1 MSETEIKETIH
12 LPLCKTKSIKYLG
25 INLPKEI
32 KDLYLENYNTLMQET
47 EDEKTTQK
55 DMCPWDR
62 RPTVIVKMTIL
73 PRTVYRFSAIPIK
86 MPVALFTE
94 LEQIILKFVWKHKDP
109 K

>member
-1 MSETEIKETIH
+1 MS
-12 LPLCKTKSIKYLG
+12 KSIKYVG

-55 DMCPWDR
+55 DMCPWNR
-62 RPTVIVKMTIL
+62 RPTIIVKMTIL
-73 PRTVYRFSAIPIK
+73 SKAVYRFNAIPIK
-86 MPVALFTE
+86 IPMAFFTE
-94 LEQIILKFVWKHKDP
+94 VEQIILKFVWKHKDS

>member
-1 MSETEIKETIH
+1 MS
-12 LPLCKTKSIKYLG
+12 KSIKYVG

-55 DMCPWDR
+55 DMCPWNR
-62 RPTVIVKMTIL
+62 RPTITVKMTIL
-73 PRTVYRFSAIPIK
+73 SKAVYRFNAIPIK
-86 MPVALFTE
+86 IPMAFFTE
-94 LEQIILKFVWKHKDP
+94 VEQIILKFVWKHKDS